1 MPAARLNLTTLEF
14 AVEQVPIPEPGPD
27 EVLVAVA
34 AAGVCLSDLHLIDGT
49 LRVWD
54 NDQPKL
60 TLGHEVSG
68 TVEVLGSN
76 VPSSVT
82 VGRRVI
88 LQAGQS
94 CGRCELCVRGRPCLT
109 GRTRGVHYDGGWAKY
124 ALARHDTL
132 VPIPDHLPFD
142 EAAIIPDAVSTPYA
156 AITTTAGVRPA
167 QSAGVWGVGGLG
179 AHAVQ
184 VLRTIGAAPI
194 VAVDPLPSARDRALV
209 FGADL
214 ALDPTA
220 SDFAQRVRTA
230 TGGRGLDHAFDFA
243 GVPAVR
249 DQAAEAL
256 APGGSLVLVGLMGG
270 PLTLTDGI
278 GFSVR
283 GQRLLGHYGSM
294 PEDVEA
300 LVTLTAY
307 HRLDFAESISGH
319 VPLADAADAVRMLAD
334 RVNDPIRLV
343 LVP

>member
-1 MPAARLNLTTLEF
+1 MLAGRLDLTTLAF
-14 AVEQVPIPEPGPD
+14 AVEEVPVPVPAAD

-54 NDQPKL
+54 NEQPKL
-60 TLGHEVSG
+60 TLGHEVAG
-68 TVEVLGSN
+68 TVAVLGSA
-76 VPSSVT
+76 VPASVT

-88 LQAGQS
+88 LQAGQT
-94 CGRCELCVRGRPCLT
+94 CGRCELCVRLRPCLT
-109 GRTRGVHYDGGWAKY
+109 GVTRGLHYDGGWAQY

-156 AITTTAGVRPA
+156 AITATAGVRPA
-167 QSAGVWGVGGLG
+167 QSVGVWGVGGLG

-184 VLRTIGAAPI
+184 LLRLTGAAPI
-194 VAVDPLPSARDRALV
+194 LAVDPLPGARDRALA

-214 ALDPTA
+214 ALDPA
-220 SDFAQRVRTA
+220 EPDFAQRILTA
-230 TGGRGLDHAFDFA
+230 TGGRGLDYAFDFA
-243 GVPAVR
+243 GLPAVR
-249 DQAAEAL
+249 EQSAQVLAL
-256 APGGSLVLVGLMGG
+256 GGALVIVGLVGG
-270 PLTLTDGI
+270 PLAIADGI
-278 GFSVR
+278 RFTVR
-283 GQRLLGHYGSM
+283 GHRLLGHFGST

-300 LVTLTAY
+300 LVALTSY
-307 HRLDFAESISGH
+307 HRLDFAASISGH

-334 RVNDPIRLV
+334 RVGDPVRLV